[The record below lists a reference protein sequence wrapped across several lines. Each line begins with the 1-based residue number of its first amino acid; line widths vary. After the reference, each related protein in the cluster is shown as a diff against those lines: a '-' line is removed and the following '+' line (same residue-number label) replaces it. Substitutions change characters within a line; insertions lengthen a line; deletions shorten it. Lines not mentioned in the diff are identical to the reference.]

1 MKKLVTLL
9 FVISILISCNK
20 DSKAGFAD
28 TVIINANVYT
38 LSWSNPSLSGIPAKE
53 APFKNDK
60 WQFDAQAIAIKN
72 NTIQFVGSDK
82 EVEKYIGKTTKV
94 IDAKKAVIVPGL
106 IESHGHLQ
114 ELGEKKEAINLEKL
128 TKQQIVDLIV
138 DRVKEAPKGEWIIAS
153 GWDEAVF
160 ANDYP
165 NMVELSKLTPD
176 NPIVLIG
183 LRGFGAMGNALA
195 FEKAGITKKNQ
206 SN

>member
-20 DSKAGFAD
+20 EPKAGFAD
-28 TVIINANVYT
+28 TVIINANIYT
-38 LSWSNPSLSGIPAKE
+38 LSWSNPSLNGIPAKD

-72 NTIQFVGSDK
+72 NTIQFVGTDK

-94 IDAKKAVIVPGL
+94 IDVKKAVIVPGL

-138 DRVKEAPKGEWIIAS
+138 DRAK
-153 GWDEAVF
+153 
-160 ANDYP
+160 
-165 NMVELSKLTPD
+165 
-176 NPIVLIG
+176 
-183 LRGFGAMGNALA
+183 
-195 FEKAGITKKNQ
+195 
-206 SN
+206 